1 MSKVL
6 ETNNNR
12 VKCQKFTTPELVDT
26 MLELAQYSGDL
37 YGKCILEN
45 SFGSGNILEAIVSK
59 YIEEAFAHNY
69 TRAQISEGLGRDIY
83 GIELDKGLYEA
94 CIKKLDSIT
103 DKLGLPQVTWQL
115 FNDDALSFN
124 YPVKFDYI
132 IGNPPYISYKEL
144 DKESR
149 KQLRERFES
158 CKAGKFDYCY
168 AFIELGINL
177 LSEFGKLV
185 QLVPNNIYKN
195 VFATKLRA
203 LLGHHVTAI
212 YDYPEQ
218 KLFGETLTSISIF
231 CYDVSC
237 KSDCFQYANMTAG
250 SHIVFDRKTLGEKWV
265 FANHQENKKKN
276 IRFGDYYSAS
286 ISVATLLN
294 NAYLVSEEQS
304 NIEKLES
311 AVLRDAAS
319 PRYLREKKTYKI
331 IFPYS
336 VDNGQLKR
344 YTEDS
349 FKEQCPNAYNHLEQF
364 IDALAKRDSDSS
376 AHWFEYGR
384 SQALAHI
391 NKEKLL
397 LSTIITKKVEVYA
410 LDAQTIPFSGIYI
423 TAKSPTHSLD
433 EAKRML
439 TSPQFLE
446 YVKGIGI
453 KISGTSLRITC
464 RDVNDFEY
472 YPEDE
477 DA

>member
-1 MSKVL
+1 MSQVL
-6 ETNNNR
+6 EIKNNR
-12 VKCQKFTTPELVDT
+12 NKCQKFTPSELVDT
-26 MLELAQYSGDL
+26 MLELAQYRGDL
-37 YGKCILEN
+37 YGKYVLEN
-45 SFGSGNILEAIVSK
+45 SFGSGNILVAIVSK
-59 YIEEAFAHNY
+59 YIKEAFAHNY
-69 TRAQISEGLGRDIY
+69 TREQISEGLGRDIY

-94 CIKKLDSIT
+94 CKKKLDSIT
-103 DKLGLPQVTWQL
+103 DEQGIPQVTWQL

-149 KQLRERFES
+149 KHLRNVFAS
-158 CKAGKFDYCY
+158 CKSGKFDYCY

-177 LSEFGKLV
+177 LSESGKLV

-195 VFATKLRA
+195 VFATQLRA
-203 LLGHHVTAI
+203 LLGRHVTAI
-212 YDYPEQ
+212 YDYPGQ
-218 KLFGETLTSISIF
+218 KLFGEALTSISIF
-231 CYDVSC
+231 CYDASC
-237 KSDCFQYANMTAG
+237 ETDCFQYGNMTAD
-250 SHIVFDRKTLGEKWV
+250 SHIEIDRKTLGEKWV
-265 FANHQENKKKN
+265 FANLQENKKNK

-294 NAYLVSEEQS
+294 KAFLVSEEQS
-304 NIEKLES
+304 NKENLES
-311 AVLRDAAS
+311 AVLHDAAS

-336 VDNGQLKR
+336 VDNGQIQR
-344 YTEDS
+344 YTEAS
-349 FKEQCPNAYNHLEQF
+349 FREQCPNAVAHLEKYK
-364 IDALAKRDSDSS
+364 DDLLKRDSDRT

-391 NKEKLL
+391 NREKLL
-397 LSTIITKKVEVYA
+397 LSTIITKKVEVYS

-423 TAKSPTHSLD
+423 TAKSLDHSLD

-439 TSPQFLE
+439 NSPQFLE